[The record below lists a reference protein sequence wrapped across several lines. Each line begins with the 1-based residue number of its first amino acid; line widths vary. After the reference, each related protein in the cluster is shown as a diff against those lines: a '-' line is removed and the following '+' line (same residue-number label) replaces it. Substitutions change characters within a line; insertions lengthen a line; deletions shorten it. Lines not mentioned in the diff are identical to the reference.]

1 MHRACS
7 EGSFCQNPD
16 KGVLR
21 RVGWAY
27 PDLRGLFSAL
37 AYHSQRYAGEGS
49 SKVSLQTGKSWASRS
64 IKFAIRLRRIPVK
77 YFAIAS
83 LMVMALCAT
92 ATAQTDQAPSGTV
105 VDKQHG
111 DSNEVQPAPEKIRLT
126 PEVVRA
132 AQQSLNAK
140 GYKSGVPDGKMG
152 PVTRGAIRKYQQD
165 KGIEETGKLDES
177 TLTHLNV
184 GGGKVMS
191 TAPGDIGRGAKAA
204 GHDIKEGHPVAA
216 GKAFGTG
223 VGRAGKAVGEGT
235 KSSVS
240 GAEQKAVGKKS
251 DASTP
256 PPPK

>member
-1 MHRACS
+1 M
-7 EGSFCQNPD
+7 
-16 KGVLR
+16 
-21 RVGWAY
+21 
-27 PDLRGLFSAL
+27 
-37 AYHSQRYAGEGS
+37 
-49 SKVSLQTGKSWASRS
+49 
-64 IKFAIRLRRIPVK
+64 K

-92 ATAQTDQAPSGTV
+92 VDAQTKPDQTPSGTV

-126 PEVVRA
+126 PDVVRA
-132 AQQSLNAK
+132 AQQSLNNK
-140 GYKSGVPDGKMG
+140 GYKSGTPDGKMG

-165 KGIEETGKLDES
+165 KGLEETDTLDES

-184 GGGKVMS
+184 GGGKVMA

-204 GHDIKEGHPVAA
+204 GHDIKEKHPVAA
-216 GKAFGTG
+216 GKAFGKG